1 MPSNPVKPSNIFK
14 CQQCGDCCVG
24 YGGTF
29 VTEKEIDAIAGYI
42 NTDPENF
49 VENYCQISGGKP
61 VLAQDRDI
69 YCIFWDGLCT
79 INPVKPRMC
88 RTWPFIK
95 SVLVD
100 IDNWHIMAGICPG
113 IRTDVPDSEVIECV
127 SKELSKN
134 L

>member
-1 MPSNPVKPSNIFK
+1 MPSNPAKPSDIFK
-14 CQQCGDCCVG
+14 CQQCGDCCKG

-29 VTEKEIDAIAGYI
+29 VTEKEIDAIAGYT

-61 VLAQDRDI
+61 VLAQGKDI

-79 INPVKPRMC
+79 IHPVKPRMC

-100 IDNWHIMAGICPG
+100 IDNWHIMVGICPG